1 MQFNSIQLSIQF
13 NSFSRLEYIGPNK
26 TGNKAYTCTQIKSKF
41 ILHNAR
47 TKSSAY
53 CAIYMHALKEILQV
67 LHILV

>member
-1 MQFNSIQLSIQF
+1 MTSNHITEFNRQF
-13 NSFSRLEYIGPNK
+13 
-26 TGNKAYTCTQIKSKF
+26 KSKF

-53 CAIYMHALKEILQV
+53 CAMYMHALFEILQV